1 MLVYWSLLV
10 SHTDQAVENELDQAG
25 RPVKDHQ
32 TSLGR
37 FKQVFQQSTQVIWLS
52 SSFTIT
58 YSIYF
63 YSQAQFLKRVQ
74 FFRPKI
80 LLSSRKTVVVWCKQ
94 A

>member
-37 FKQVFQQSTQVIWLS
+37 FKQVFQQSTQVI
-52 SSFTIT
+52 
-58 YSIYF
+58 
-63 YSQAQFLKRVQ
+63 
-74 FFRPKI
+74 
-80 LLSSRKTVVVWCKQ
+80 
-94 A
+94 